1 MTTHLQAL
9 PHPAPSAPRPAGLLP
24 PNEEIADVLERM
36 GELLVQNGEPNP
48 YRVQAYVQAARMVR
62 EHEQPLARLYAD
74 GGTDALLD
82 LPGIG
87 PSLAGHIARYAET
100 GRIGLKDRL
109 EAVADPAALFESV
122 PSIGP
127 ALAQQLV
134 HDLGLRT
141 LAALERACYDGRVE
155 ALPGMGPR
163 RTEGLRL
170 QLNAIN
176 GRDARRRLRRVRRSV
191 LKLEA
196 ARRRDAEQEPAPL
209 RLVAPAPNQADLF
222 GAPDPEPPRPSA
234 PALRLAA

>member
-1 MTTHLQAL
+1 
-9 PHPAPSAPRPAGLLP
+9 LLP
-24 PNEEIADVLERM
+24 PNEEVADVLDRM

-62 EHEQPLARLYAD
+62 AHDAPLASLYAE
-74 GGTDALLD
+74 GGKDALMD

-87 PSLAGHIARYAET
+87 PSLAEHVARYVET

-109 EAVADPAALFESV
+109 EAATDPAELFESV
-122 PSIGP
+122 PGVGP

-134 HDLGLRT
+134 GDLGLRT

-163 RTEGLRL
+163 KTEGLRL
-170 QLNAIN
+170 QLNALI
-176 GRDARRRLRRVRRSV
+176 GRESRRRLRRVRRSV

-196 ARRRDAEQEPAPL
+196 ARRRAAEQEPAPL
-209 RLVAPAPNQADLF
+209 RLVEVSENQTDLF
-222 GAPDPEPPRPSA
+222 GDGSPDPEPPTPAA